1 MGTEFYITK
10 DQAERRLDRL
20 LRTMYPGVSLGAI
33 MKAIRKGD
41 VRLDAKKAASDT
53 RLAEGQFL
61 QVPWETKTQKID
73 MSQESNNIETTLD
86 VVYEDDYVIAVNKPA
101 GLLTQPDVKGG
112 DSLITRVLQ
121 YLKWSRTDFRPSS
134 VQRLDRNTSGI
145 ILVPVTAKA
154 LRYLSELIRER
165 RIKKI
170 YKAVVMGSVPN
181 EGEISVPLLKDSIT
195 NTVKPDST
203 GQSALTRYKKIESNG
218 NISTVELELVTGR
231 PHQARVHMAYIGH
244 PIVGDVKYEGVPG
257 TRPLLHAFSL
267 EFEHD
272 KNLPCPL
279 RGAVITASIPL
290 DMKKYF

>member
-61 QVPWETKTQKID
+61 QVPWEVKTQKIE
-73 MSQESNNIETTLD
+73 MPLVPNSIEAVLD

-121 YLKWSRTDFRPSS
+121 YLNWSRTDFRPSS

-145 ILVPVTAKA
+145 VLVPVTAVA
-154 LRYLSELIRER
+154 LRYLSELIKER

-170 YKAVVMGSVPN
+170 YKAVVTGAVPN
-181 EGEISVPLLKDSIT
+181 EGEISVSLLKDSIT
-195 NTVKPDST
+195 NTVKTDAA
-203 GQSALTRYKKIESNG
+203 GQKALTRYKKIDSNG
-218 NISTVELELVTGR
+218 DISTVELELVTGR

-244 PIVGDVKYEGVPG
+244 PIVGDVKYGGVPG
-257 TRPLLHAFSL
+257 ARPLLHAFSL

-279 RGAVITASIPL
+279 RGSVITASIPL
-290 DMKKYF
+290 DMEKYF